1 MTYRRPLLKIT
12 PPSGSPHDVGYKRI
26 FHVKGD
32 NGASRNGSTQG
43 AWWITNAQ
51 AYTHFQNGDKVY
63 FHESDLTAGKW
74 TNVSKK
80 NNFSNNAAA
89 VTFKGIGKFLDTGMT
104 YVDGCFRSTP
114 TYSTIENL
122 RFNNDAYV
130 TRVYGG
136 AYTDIYI
143 TLSNSISTV
152 RDCVISNM
160 YNGAYD
166 ANEYSGNVYD
176 GCIIY
181 YNGCN
186 EAGVRTHGHGVY
198 TQGAS
203 YYANYTERPT
213 KIKNCIIF
221 SNGCYGVHGYVGS
234 AIYGVECEN
243 TISFCTDS
251 LWDTNAQKK
260 SNFYIGG
267 DSGTCYNPV
276 LKNNC
281 SYQYDVWNYPNKVGA
296 AATVVDGT
304 VTDNYFP
311 DGLSTA
317 DGTYLEN
324 SGNTYAPPSPAA
336 NFIKVYDVRGRAHVA
351 VYNWELLDSVTI
363 DLSGVAGMYA
373 GDTVE
378 VINVQDL
385 WVDRVN
391 ATVDANRCI
400 TVSMKAV
407 DHSVEVPQG
416 NDILTPATTFP
427 EFGCFVVRQ
436 A

>member
-1 MTYRRPLLKIT
+1 MTHRRPLLKVAA
-12 PPSGSPHDVGYKRI
+12 PSGSPHDVGYKRI
-26 FHVKGD
+26 FHVRGD
-32 NGASRNGSTQG
+32 NGSTRDGSTQG
-43 AWWITNAQ
+43 SWWITSAQ
-51 AYTHFQNGDKVY
+51 TYNSYQNGDKVY
-63 FHESDLTAGKW
+63 FHESDKALGKW
-74 TNVSKK
+74 TNTSKK
-80 NNFSNNAAA
+80 NNFSNNTAS
-89 VTFKGIGKFLDTGMT
+89 VTFKGIGNFLDTDMT
-104 YVDGCFRSTP
+104 YVDGCFRFTP
-114 TYSTIENL
+114 SSSTIENL

-130 TRVYGG
+130 TRIYGG
-136 AYTDIYI
+136 SYSDVFV
-143 TLSNSISTV
+143 TLSNSDSTV
-152 RDCVISNM
+152 KDCVISNM
-160 YNGAYD
+160 SNGAYNP
-166 ANEYSGNVYD
+166 NEASGNVYD

-186 EAGVRTHGHGVY
+186 QAGVRTHGHGIY

-203 YYANYTERPT
+203 VYHYTDRPA

-243 TISFCTDS
+243 TIAFCTDS

-281 SYQYDVWNYPNKVGA
+281 GYQYDVWSYPNKVGA
-296 AATVVDGT
+296 DAVVVDGI

-317 DGTYLEN
+317 SGTYTEKARN
-324 SGNTYAPPSPAA
+324 VYAPPSPAA

-351 VYNWELLDSVTI
+351 VYNWELLDTVTI

-373 GDTVE
+373 GDVVE
-378 VINVQDL
+378 VINVQNL

-391 ATVDANRCI
+391 ATVDANRSI
-400 TVSMKAV
+400 TVSMKAA

-416 NDILTPATTFP
+416 NSILTPATTFP